1 MLQSGVTEPASGVW
15 SSPVVLVQKK
25 DVSHQFCV
33 DNCKLIEYR
42 ILRIDDT
49 LDALPRLKWFST
61 LDLASGYWQLEV
73 VECDREKPASA
84 SCTSRLDREE
94 DTATM
99 QVTGTRG
106 QPMDEEPMRPA
117 RHNSPAGEDYMSLV
131 GDP

>member
-1 MLQSGVTEPASGVW
+1 MGNGNLEEWRGS
-15 SSPVVLVQKK
+15 LVDRAECSQ
-25 DVSHQFCV
+25 Q
-33 DNCKLIEYR
+33 
-42 ILRIDDT
+42 DDT

-61 LDLASGYWQLEV
+61 LDLASG
-73 VECDREKPASA
+73 SA

-106 QPMDEEPMRPA
+106 QPMDEESMRPA